1 MRYENRAE
9 HGPLLGGLEPIAS
22 LEAEIADSG
31 NRTGPGPGREF
42 PSATRGFAG
51 ALDDAFGTITG
62 CVPGSHTIPPP
73 CAARFST
80 LFDHTLPCLRS
91 LQGDRPDSSDSGS
104 RTVYRNLR
112 RRLQARS

>member
-9 HGPLLGGLEPIAS
+9 RGALLGGLETISS
-22 LEAEIADSG
+22 LEAESADSG
-31 NRTGPGPGREF
+31 NRTGPGLGREF
-42 PSATRGFAG
+42 PSAIRGFAG

-62 CVPGSHTIPPP
+62 CVPGSHTSPPP

-91 LQGDRPDSSDSGS
+91 LQGDRSHSSGS
-104 RTVYRNLR
+104 RSRTVHRNLR
-112 RRLQARS
+112 RRFQARS